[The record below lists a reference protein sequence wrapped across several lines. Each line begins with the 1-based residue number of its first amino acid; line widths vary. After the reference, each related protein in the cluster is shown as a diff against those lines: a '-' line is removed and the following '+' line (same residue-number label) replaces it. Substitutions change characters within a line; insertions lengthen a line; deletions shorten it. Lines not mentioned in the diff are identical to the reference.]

1 MNYKKIDYFNEEY
14 KARFDE
20 VYLQR
25 IYKWKE
31 FNCFQDNW
39 DINSSD
45 FTS

>member
-20 VYLQR
+20 VYLQS

-31 FNCFQDNW
+31 FKCFQDNW